1 MVYFNS
7 PNALGQSLKMLNTV
21 AALYLSSF
29 KILLA
34 SLEESIKE
42 LDIDPDIEKFI
53 LGLDNKIKGKVYNEV
68 RKNPVLTLI
77 QIKEIAEKFDERST
91 QNTEEEFA
99 FVVGLPEALQKWFLT
114 NLAYL
119 RRKGLGH
126 LYEKVKSYKSKINE
140 AFKNNDNVTS
150 YGAEKLIEYIDLNK
164 NPHGKEVNLESEVSK
179 RVYELLSPIEMN
191 DSLRRWLSNEL
202 PKYIEK
208 EGKKDPSFILDSDPG
223 LFSNLAVSFRD
234 WQSDTNAK
242 YIDKQFTHVKAEV
255 DKWHTEQAKKL
266 GKDVT
271 GYDGS
276 ARLEYDFDNGWKI
289 VEYISDNDLM
299 YEGRIMNHCVGTYC
313 LKKNERTSRIYS
325 LRDPSDRSVLT
336 IETDGTGALIRQVE
350 GEERRGPNY
359 EENELIKKWLDN
371 KEDLIKEKILP
382 AVRKNILSIKNP
394 LEWVNKY
401 PDEFTEDKVGKE
413 TFEIIEVL
421 KYPFAIQ
428 YINNPSEK
436 VQLAAVNQNGYA
448 IKYINNPSEKVQLAA
463 VNKNAYAIKFIKDP
477 SEKVQLAAV
486 SKYGDAIEFIKDP
499 SEQVQLDVVNQNGN
513 AIEFI
518 NNPSEKVQLAA
529 VSQNGDAIEFIK
541 DLSEAVQLDVVNQNG
556 YFIKYINNPSEKV
569 QLAAVNQ
576 NGNAMGYIKNPSE
589 AVQLAAVSEY
599 GPAIK
604 YIKNPSEKVQLA
616 AVNQNGYAIKY
627 INNPSEKVQLA
638 AVNKNAYAIKFIK
651 DPSEKVQ
658 LAAVSKYGDAI
669 EFIKDPSE
677 QVQLDVVNQNGNAIE
692 FINNPSEKVQ
702 LAAVSQNG
710 DAIEFIKDLSEAV
723 QLDVVN
729 QNGYFIK
736 YINNPSEKVQL
747 AAVNQNG
754 NAMGYI
760 KNPSEAVQLAAVS
773 EYGPAIKYIKNPS
786 EKVQLAAVNQNTY
799 ATVLGG

>member
-463 VNKNAYAIKFIKDP
+463 INQNGYAIEYIKDP
-477 SEKVQLAAV
+477 SEKVQLAA
-486 SKYGDAIEFIKDP
+486 I
-499 SEQVQLDVVNQNGN
+499 
-513 AIEFI
+513 
-518 NNPSEKVQLAA
+518 
-529 VSQNGDAIEFIK
+529 
-541 DLSEAVQLDVVNQNG
+541 NQNG
-556 YFIKYINNPSEKV
+556 YAIE
-569 QLAAVNQ
+569 
-576 NGNAMGYIKNPSE
+576 YIKD
-589 AVQLAAVSEY
+589 
-599 GPAIK
+599 
-604 YIKNPSEKVQLA
+604 PSEKVQLA